1 MTALLTELLAVAA
14 VAIPGAAVVA
24 RLILWAAKIEP
35 RTDRR
40 R

>member
-1 MTALLTELLAVAA
+1 MTAALTELALVAA

-35 RTDRR
+35 PRR
-40 R
+40 RR